1 MSAENKNP
9 VPNQKEIEKLAKE
22 SGEQAEHLLDEAKAA
37 AHKVGDFVSKEAH
50 ELEEHAKQ
58 AGKSLSKNFETGFGK
73 AKQILKD
80 FSSNPKYW
88 LSTLSVVNAALIGA
102 AGYFGYQNRNEIKT
116 WDRRLL
122 AAIAAG
128 VVTFFGAE
136 SALVTKQAKKQLK

>member
-1 MSAENKNP
+1 MSAETKNP
-9 VPNQKEIEKLAKE
+9 IPNQKEVEKIAKE
-22 SGEQAEHLLDEAKAA
+22 SGEQADHLLDEAKAA

-50 ELEEHAKQ
+50 EFEEHAKQ
-58 AGKSLSKNFETGFGK
+58 AGKSLSKSFETGLGK
-73 AKQILKD
+73 AKEFVKK

-88 LSTLSVVNAALIGA
+88 LSALSIGNAALIGA
-102 AGYFGYQNRNEIKT
+102 AGYFGYQNRGEIKS

-128 VVTFFGAE
+128 IVTFFGVE